1 MKIAD
6 LYQHVTDSII
16 ADLEKG
22 VASWVKPWK
31 TGNGGGVMPMNAV
44 TKRAYSGVNIPILW
58 HAAIARGHPTQQWMT
73 YKQALPLD
81 AHVRKGEHGHDRPFS
96 PRS

>member
-6 LYQHVTDSII
+6 LYQYVTDGII
-16 ADLEKG
+16 SDLEKG

-31 TGNGGGVMPMNAV
+31 TGNGAGVMPMNAV

-58 HAAIARGHPTQQWMT
+58 QAAIARGYPTQQWMT
-73 YKQALPLD
+73 
-81 AHVRKGEHGHDRPFS
+81 
-96 PRS
+96 

>member
-6 LYQHVTDSII
+6 LYQHVTNSII
-16 ADLEKG
+16 SDLEKG

-44 TKRAYSGVNIPILW
+44 TNRAYSGVNIPILW
-58 HAAIARGHPTQQWMT
+58 HAAIARG
-73 YKQALPLD
+73 
-81 AHVRKGEHGHDRPFS
+81 
-96 PRS
+96 